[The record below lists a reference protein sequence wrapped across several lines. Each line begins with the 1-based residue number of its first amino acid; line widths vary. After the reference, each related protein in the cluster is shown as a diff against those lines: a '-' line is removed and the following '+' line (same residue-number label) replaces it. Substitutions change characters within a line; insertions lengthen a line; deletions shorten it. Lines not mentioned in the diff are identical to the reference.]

1 MQTPFIQLRKSV
13 LNFVGSDILIAICI
27 LLLGLVLLYNS
38 LSNRSESIIFILLC
52 ALILICTAIFSIVFI
67 YKFYK
72 NEQVHALDLLQKK
85 SNRIVWCYYTRMH
98 IMPFGIGLF
107 IRCRF
112 FIYTLNGDAYTLR
125 AGEKSIQTMI
135 SHLKHLHP
143 GITIG
148 YSINNEQLFK
158 ADPHLLR
165 ND

>member
-13 LNFVGSDILIAICI
+13 LKFVGIDTLIAICI
-27 LLLGLVLLYNS
+27 LLVGSVLLCNS
-38 LSNRSESIIFILLC
+38 LRNKTDSIIFILLC

-72 NEQVHALDLLQKK
+72 NEQMHALELLQNK
-85 SNRIVWCYYTRMH
+85 SNRIVWCYYSRMH
-98 IMPFGIGLF
+98 LMPFGIGLF
-107 IRCRF
+107 NRCRF

-125 AGEKSIQTMI
+125 AGERSIQTMI